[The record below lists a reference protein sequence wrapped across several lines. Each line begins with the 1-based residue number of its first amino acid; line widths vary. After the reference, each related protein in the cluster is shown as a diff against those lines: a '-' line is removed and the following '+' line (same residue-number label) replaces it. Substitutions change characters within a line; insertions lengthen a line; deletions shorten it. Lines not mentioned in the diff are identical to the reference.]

1 MEEKGRLSDSKP
13 DTRTT
18 ALAAAK
24 RLFVERGY
32 SKTSL
37 TAIAEEIG
45 ISAPSL
51 YWHFKS
57 KEEILF
63 SLIEQDLNRFTSI
76 VTENVRDLSPADR
89 VETMAR
95 RYILIQLDRRP
106 DPPSAVMAGDTGDSE
121 AQSHRRM
128 LQIAEL
134 DHVLTDDH
142 AHRIRNMQR
151 TVYHLFRA
159 ALEEGAA
166 SGVFSVVDAS
176 TVAFAIIS
184 LCENVQSWAKPGGR
198 LGPDEI
204 CDQYTILIRKMVL

>member
-1 MEEKGRLSDSKP
+1 MSDSKP

-18 ALAAAK
+18 ALAVAK

-32 SKTSL
+32 SKTSMA
-37 TAIAEEIG
+37 AIAEEIG
-45 ISAPSL
+45 IAAPSL
-51 YWHFKS
+51 YWHFSS

-63 SLIEQDLNRFTSI
+63 SLIEQDLDRFITTI
-76 VTENVRDLSPADR
+76 TENVRDLSAADR
-89 VETMAR
+89 VETMVR

-106 DPPSAVMAGDTGDSE
+106 ASPSAVIDGDAGASE
-121 AQSHRRM
+121 ALSYIRM

-142 AHRIRNMQR
+142 ARQIRNMQR
-151 TVYHLFRA
+151 TVYHLFKA
-159 ALEEGAA
+159 ALEEGSATGA
-166 SGVFSVVDAS
+166 FNVEDAS
-176 TVAFAIIS
+176 TVAFAIIT

-204 CDQYTILIRKMVL
+204 CDQYTTLIRKMIM